1 MLSTQTHGSHAPSPE
16 VRDALVHH
24 FRDHVSILEGMVW
37 LDWPY
42 TMEDAVELDQTDMAY
57 RLTPLF
63 EAFAANR
70 ENWSVKR
77 IVVDVFPELTGK
89 IRVMD

>member
-1 MLSTQTHGSHAPSPE
+1 M
-16 VRDALVHH
+16 
-24 FRDHVSILEGMVW
+24 EGMIF

-42 TMEDAVELDQTDMAY
+42 TMEEAVEIDQTDMAY

-77 IVVDVFPELTGK
+77 VVTDVFPELIGR
-89 IRVMD
+89 IRVVD